1 MALSR
6 ALALEAARDMLDMS
20 LAELWIDYVGLGGAM
35 LPEDIQSFLRGERR
49 IADHDHDVL
58 VQALNERFLQG
69 GDDHPLAYADELPA
83 DAR

>member
-1 MALSR
+1 
-6 ALALEAARDMLDMS
+6 
-20 LAELWIDYVGLGGAM
+20 M